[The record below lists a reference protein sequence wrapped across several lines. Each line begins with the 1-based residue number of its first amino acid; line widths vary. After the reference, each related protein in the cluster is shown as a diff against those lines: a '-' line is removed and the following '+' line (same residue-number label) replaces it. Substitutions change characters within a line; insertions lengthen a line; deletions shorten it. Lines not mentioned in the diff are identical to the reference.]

1 MFLLIAGIVIFLGVH
16 SVRMIAPQWRDARI
30 ARMGE
35 GPWKGAYSIASFVG
49 LVLIVWGYAMAR
61 PVAPDLYYPPA
72 GMAHLAILL
81 MAIAFVSLAVSQF
94 PAGRLKPI
102 LKHPML
108 LAVKVWAFAHLLVN
122 GDLASVLLFGS
133 FLAWAVVDRIAVKRR
148 GGSLSAPG
156 PVKWDIAAV
165 VTGFVLWALFIWKA
179 HEWLFGVAI
188 PMGA

>member
-1 MFLLIAGIVIFLGVH
+1 MLVLIAGIVIFLGFH
-16 SVRMIAPQWRDARI
+16 SVRMLAPQFREARI

-35 GPWKGAYSIASFVG
+35 RPWRVAYSAASLVG

-61 PVAPDLYYPPA
+61 PVAPDLYFPPA

-133 FLAWAVVDRIAVKRR
+133 FLAWAVWNRIAVKRR
-148 GGSLSAPG
+148 GAPVAAPG
-156 PVKWDIAAV
+156 PVKWDVAAV
-165 VTGFVLWALFIWKA
+165 VTGFAIWALFIWKA

>member
-1 MFLLIAGIVIFLGVH
+1 MSVLILGIVLFLGVH
-16 SVRMIAPQWRDARI
+16 SIRILAPQWRDERVA
-30 ARMGE
+30 AMGE
-35 GPWKGAYSIASFVG
+35 GAWKGLYSIASLIG
-49 LVLIVWGYAMAR
+49 LVLLVWGYAIAR
-61 PVAPDLYYPPA
+61 QTSPVLYAPPA
-72 GMAHLAILL
+72 WMAHLSILL

-122 GDLASVLLFGS
+122 GDLASLLLFGS
-133 FLAWAVVDRIAVKRR
+133 LLAWAVWDRISVKRR
-148 GGSLSAPG
+148 GAPIASPG

-165 VTGFVLWALFIWKA
+165 LTGFVLWALFIWKL
-179 HEWLFGVAI
+179 HEWLIGVPV